1 MSNLQYYSALQDFR
15 RARRQAQLEQILAF
29 LKGTSSALLSYEE
42 VAAKLKAV
50 KTRQRELREIPI
62 DAIVGSVNRY
72 QDFTRNF
79 LPKRDNDLE
88 RWTAIDVLATGAEG
102 GLPPIEAYQIGEVYF
117 VYDGNHRVSV
127 ARQLGATV
135 VEAYITRV
143 NVDVE
148 LTPDIQP
155 DELILKAEY
164 ADFLA
169 KTHLDRLRSL
179 REDFQVTAPGKYEQ
193 LVEQIDIHRY
203 FMAME
208 QQREIPYQEAVI
220 RWYDDIYLPLVQ
232 IIEEQG
238 ILHDIPHRTATDL
251 YLWVSEHRPHARH
264 LGILYDEAYITE
276 IWEKIP
282 PSSQKDADQVIIDTE
297 YHAFLARTQIRRFF
311 PDADLRVTVPGKYRI
326 LEDHIS
332 VHRYFMG
339 LEQKRDIPYHEA
351 VVHWYDTVYLPLVR
365 LIQDQHMQDEFS
377 EKTLTDLYLWISEHR
392 SISRQI
398 DASHNEIYV
407 SENWANIKSF
417 PYIHLDELIVKVEYI
432 DFLAYTH
439 LLELRP
445 KADLSVSAPGQYR
458 ILEEHIDV
466 HRYFMGLDQK
476 REIAYHEA
484 VTDWYDQIYLP
495 VLKVIVEQHL
505 LRDFPDLTATDL
517 YLWISEHRD
526 SLEKHLNESVSIE
539 AAAADL
545 VHRFGS
551 KRSAPI
557 FSRLGQKFL
566 DVVGSRTQETERSL
580 LLRQKTDFAERRQDH
595 LFTNILVPINGK
607 PDGWLMVEQALKIAE
622 REEAVLVGLLVVP
635 SEHLRY
641 KETVLNLQHQFEQR
655 CRDAG
660 VQGELFIET
669 GDFAQKI
676 CEYAHQVDL
685 VLLHLLYASDSPTVP
700 RLQGEFRGINRRCAR
715 SIFALS
721 DEVVA
726 FDRALL
732 TYDGSQKAKE
742 ALFVS
747 AYLAGCWGVSLVVLT
762 EQVDAHTRSFA
773 KSYLKRRNIDAVF
786 VQQRGKLRDTLPK
799 VMQEYQIDFMI
810 IGSYGERPVRDFLF
824 GRPVDQMLTYLQ
836 RPILICR

>member
-1 MSNLQYYSALQDFR
+1 M
-15 RARRQAQLEQILAF
+15 
-29 LKGTSSALLSYEE
+29 
-42 VAAKLKAV
+42 
-50 KTRQRELREIPI
+50 
-62 DAIVGSVNRY
+62 
-72 QDFTRNF
+72 
-79 LPKRDNDLE
+79 
-88 RWTAIDVLATGAEG
+88 LATGAEG

-117 VYDGNHRVSV
+117 VHDGNHRIS
-127 ARQLGATV
+127 RSTTGATV
-135 VEAYITRV
+135 VEAYVTRV

-238 ILHDIPHRTATDL
+238 ILRDFPHRTATDL

-297 YHAFLARTQIRRFF
+297 YHEFLARTQIRRFF

-407 SENWANIKSF
+407 SENWTNIKSF
-417 PYIHLDELIVKVEYI
+417 PYIHL
-432 DFLAYTH
+432 
-439 LLELRP
+439 
-445 KADLSVSAPGQYR
+445 
-458 ILEEHIDV
+458 
-466 HRYFMGLDQK
+466 M
-476 REIAYHEA
+476 
-484 VTDWYDQIYLP
+484 
-495 VLKVIVEQHL
+495 
-505 LRDFPDLTATDL
+505 
-517 YLWISEHRD
+517 
-526 SLEKHLNESVSIE
+526 N
-539 AAAADL
+539 
-545 VHRFGS
+545 
-551 KRSAPI
+551 
-557 FSRLGQKFL
+557 
-566 DVVGSRTQETERSL
+566 
-580 LLRQKTDFAERRQDH
+580 
-595 LFTNILVPINGK
+595 
-607 PDGWLMVEQALKIAE
+607 
-622 REEAVLVGLLVVP
+622 
-635 SEHLRY
+635 
-641 KETVLNLQHQFEQR
+641 
-655 CRDAG
+655 
-660 VQGELFIET
+660 
-669 GDFAQKI
+669 
-676 CEYAHQVDL
+676 
-685 VLLHLLYASDSPTVP
+685 
-700 RLQGEFRGINRRCAR
+700 
-715 SIFALS
+715 
-721 DEVVA
+721 
-726 FDRALL
+726 
-732 TYDGSQKAKE
+732 
-742 ALFVS
+742 
-747 AYLAGCWGVSLVVLT
+747 
-762 EQVDAHTRSFA
+762 
-773 KSYLKRRNIDAVF
+773 
-786 VQQRGKLRDTLPK
+786 
-799 VMQEYQIDFMI
+799 
-810 IGSYGERPVRDFLF
+810 
-824 GRPVDQMLTYLQ
+824 
-836 RPILICR
+836 